1 MRDKPLRPIRL
12 AYLLL
17 VAGSSA
23 VRAHS
28 DTPANYL
35 FLGGSPVSEWK
46 SLLSRDDIAGAQ
58 VVYTWRSLEPSEGR
72 YDFSAIERDLGEA
85 EKLHRRLF
93 VQVQD
98 RFFQPA
104 ARNVPGYLLTR
115 PEFDGGLAKQDDTGE
130 GRNSYGWVAKQWNP
144 AVRTRFQAL
153 LSALAK
159 QLDGRVA
166 GINLPES
173 AADVDRKAPGFSCDA
188 YFRGELENAG
198 FAVKVFH
205 RSTVVQY
212 INFWPCEWN
221 DSRHYML
228 QFFDFAVAN
237 GVGLGG
243 PDIAPG
249 NKAHMKNA
257 YPFFHRYKGR
267 LKLVAMAV
275 QEPTLTYVN
284 PATGKRSSREEIT
297 AFARDY
303 LGADLIFWTPQ
314 APWLRS
320 SVHSKHQ

>member
-1 MRDKPLRPIRL
+1 MRSWRLIRW
-12 AYLLL
+12 A
-17 VAGSSA
+17 VAVALSSA
-23 VRAHS
+23 AAS
-28 DTPANYL
+28 AATPANYL
-35 FLGGSPVSEWK
+35 FLGGEPVSAWRT
-46 SLLSRDDIAGAQ
+46 LLSRNDIAGAQ
-58 VVYTWRSLEPSEGR
+58 VVYTWRSLEPAEGR
-72 YDFSAIERDLGEA
+72 YDFSAVERDLAEA
-85 EKLHRRLF
+85 ERLHRRLF

-98 RFFQPA
+98 RFFQPT
-104 ARNVPGYLLTR
+104 ARNVPDYLLTR
-115 PEFDGGLAKQDDTGE
+115 PEFDGGLAKQDETGE
-130 GRNSYGWVAKQWNP
+130 ARNSYGWVAKQWNP
-144 AVRTRFQAL
+144 AVRARFQAL

-159 QLDGRVA
+159 QFDGRIA

-173 AADVDRKAPGFSCDA
+173 AADVDRKSPGFSCDG

-198 FAVKVFH
+198 FAAKAFH

-221 DSRHYML
+221 NSRHYMQ
-228 QFFDFAVAN
+228 QFFDFAVAA

-249 NKAHMKNA
+249 NKAHMRNA

-275 QEPTLTYVN
+275 QGPTLTYIN

-303 LGADLIFWTPQ
+303 LGADLIFWTPE

-320 SVHSKHQ
+320 SGHSKHQ